1 MKKRKYA
8 SGSLLGTSTANSF
21 GFNRTPAEK
30 AVYGDPTQD
39 PLQRVVGDIT
49 GNNIKNAINDMYGNL
64 NTNVAPIDNNTLMD
78 RLYNTPRYQKMDRV
92 YNGDIIAGLG
102 LVGSGTLPVAA
113 GFRYGKG
120 AKNGVLSIDWDNMM
134 AAGQGAMNGS
144 SYGPYGIA
152 AGAILGGLSN
162 YVSQLGINKR
172 VDKWNNAVDTYNL
185 AQNSITDQLINN
197 SRLSQINQY
206 NSNYAKLG
214 GPLNTHG
221 GDFQNGVVEIANGG
235 THEEN
240 PYEGVPMGM
249 DQKGVPN
256 LVEEGEYIWNDYVFS
271 KRIDVPEDMRKKYK
285 FGGKLSFA
293 DAVDKVQRESEER
306 PNDPIS
312 KRGLN
317 AILTELAMSQEIER
331 QKQQQQEAYEEAE
344 NVASIFADG
353 GSIHINKNKRGT
365 FTAAASKHNMGVQE
379 FASHVLAN
387 KDKYSSTMVKK
398 ANFARNA
405 SKWHHALGGKLNKFP
420 EGGEMNDEYD
430 VFAPIPDLDEIIKKA
445 YFDSKRWPS
454 YTSKQVGWQYT
465 TPENRAY
472 AQNWNGNLY
481 SLPFYSTDSVDKLV
495 TNPYNEETWYVPETY
510 ENPPVVLSKK
520 PSLPIMG
527 KEIVVTN
534 PEAAK
539 IKTAEDY
546 KPIVEKTKTKDK
558 KQEYAP
564 YNENLRYAPIAGAI
578 GALLNDLRPLDYSN
592 AERIENA
599 ARNINRFRGYKPLS
613 NYLAYNP
620 ENPAQY
626 ANELRSGYAAQ
637 LRALNDLSNG
647 NPAQREAVA
656 AAMQRQYGDTIGN
669 MLMKVADYNAKNRM
683 AVEQANN
690 AINQYN
696 SKMAADMAQINQR
709 GEQMYLSGITQG
721 ASMRNALEA
730 AQSAAVSSDYNSL
743 FDSLGLVGKENASR
757 NMINEM
763 GMPFFYQDEDGK
775 THIVYRN
782 TAKCGGKL
790 FKVKK

>member
-49 GNNIKNAINDMYGNL
+49 GNNIKSAINDMYGNL

-120 AKNGVLSIDWDNMM
+120 AKNGVLSVDWDNMM

-197 SRLSQINQY
+197 SRLSQMNQY

-293 DAVDKVQRESEER
+293 DAVDKVQKESEER

-317 AILTELAMSQEIER
+317 AILSELAMSQEIER
-331 QKQQQQEAYEEAE
+331 QKQQQQEAFENAE
-344 NVASIFADG
+344 NLASTFADG
-353 GSIHINKNKRGT
+353 GNIHINKNKRGT
-365 FTAAASKHNMGVQE
+365 FTAAATKHNMGVQE
-379 FASHVLAN
+379 FARHVLAN

-398 ANFARNA
+398 ANFAHNA
-405 SKWHHALGGKLNKFP
+405 AGWKHALGGNLFKEGSKIDKPPYYYDTNDYFNTLELYP
-420 EGGEMNDEYD
+420 ESFINENLVVPEENVAPMTLPEVIISPENNYNYTGKSTPFARANLRTGYD
-430 VFAPIPDLDEIIKKA
+430 FSRYLPNTYFTNQAWERTFTRPESRPLSNLENEAKKA
-445 YFDSKRWPS
+445 TIEPSGYVNPDGTLNVAKAAAESANNNKRI
-454 YTSKQVGWQYT
+454 
-465 TPENRAY
+465 
-472 AQNWNGNLY
+472 
-481 SLPFYSTDSVDKLV
+481 
-495 TNPYNEETWYVPETY
+495 PYNERF
-510 ENPPVVLSKK
+510 
-520 PSLPIMG
+520 
-527 KEIVVTN
+527 
-534 PEAAK
+534 
-539 IKTAEDY
+539 
-546 KPIVEKTKTKDK
+546 
-558 KQEYAP
+558 
-564 YNENLRYAPIAGAI
+564 RYAPLAGAL
-578 GALLNDLRPLDYSN
+578 GALLNDLRPIDYSN
-592 AERIENA
+592 ADRVGNA
-599 ARNINRFRGYKPLS
+599 TRSINRYRGYDPLS
-613 NYLAYNP
+613 GYMEYRPVDINALTARMN
-620 ENPAQY
+620 AQQ
-626 ANELRSGYAAQ
+626 AADR
-637 LRALNDLSNG
+637 RALLNMSNG
-647 NPAQREAVA
+647 NPAA
-656 AAMQRQYGDTIGN
+656 AALMALATRYNDSRGDLLSKVDEINTARRNAVSGFDMDIKKANRQLG
-669 MLMKVADYNAKNRM
+669 MNAQQMN
-683 AVEQANN
+683 QN
-690 AINQYN
+690 A
-696 SKMAADMAQINQR
+696 
-709 GEQMYLSGITQG
+709 EQMYLTGIAQE
-721 ASMRNALEA
+721 AAMRNALEA
-730 AQSAAVSSDYNSL
+730 AQSGAVSNDYHSI
-743 FDSLGLVGKENASR
+743 FDSLGGIGKENAEM
-757 NMINEM
+757 NMIYEM
-763 GMPFFYQDEDGK
+763 GMPFYYQDADGNR
-775 THIVYRN
+775 HIVYRN
-782 TAKCGGKL
+782 NQRKCGGKL